1 MLQRVLALAVVLAAV
16 LFPAPDGAR
25 AQTPSP
31 CTPTLSVS
39 AQPDGD
45 GVYTTTLTCADTS
58 AAAGAP
64 DYEHIYYNQAE
75 SAGSPTS
82 PANNNNNNHVVLTVG
97 SGLVFSAGGHVDFRT
112 IDINSML
119 YVVNGGDKTID
130 VEKGAVLHFRR
141 TPEYYCQTES
151 FCTPEL
157 RAARPAATPE
167 FDPAQYR
174 SYLDVLDNLA
184 GVWIWSNTGDAAV
197 RFDGTMELAVD
208 VRGTFENWHS
218 NGNAISIIV
227 DDIDDTAGARAQLDA
242 VVELGSSAV
251 IRQAEGFDGVNG
263 IYAEN
268 RTEDGDIRI
277 DLAAG
282 SLIDVSTSGGRGL
295 NAWILPRTDHTQ
307 NPQTGDI
314 FIDAAGTIRA
324 AVRHGLTLN
333 ALQGVGIS
341 AFHSSDGRVRIASSG
356 TVETWQANAILMK
369 ARGGAHRDDPATAEI
384 EGHLIDVTGG
394 KVHTRGGTAIYAQV
408 NNADAAVTVRVAEG
422 ATVRAERDAGPD
434 AITQEQL
441 GADGGRYI
449 LLNNV
454 YGWRRL
460 DTDGDGENDALE
472 PIVNAIAVGRGA
484 AASEGVADRVVVHG
498 TVEAVGGK
506 EGVDSAIFMKDGG
519 AVFVGATGRVSA
531 DSGLAVSS
539 GSPPPDALPEDWE
552 EPESDLDVTVAGR
565 VEGDVRVLDAGALTF
580 ASLAGSTVAGTVH
593 DPAGPLTVA
602 GSVGRLLYSAGGT
615 VTVARTGALTGVEA
629 DGKIE
634 ALRSETG
641 DLDVTVAGRVAG
653 DLRPPTGGALT
664 LSVPQGGVVAGT
676 AHDPAGPLTIAGSI
690 GRLLYSAG
698 GTVTVAETGRIA
710 GVEGESDAIR
720 SESGDLSVTVA
731 GRAAGDI
738 RARGGGA
745 LTLSVPQGG
754 AVMGTVH
761 GSDGPLKATVA
772 GTVTGDIR
780 AARGGALSLEVP
792 EGGTVAGT
800 VYDPV
805 GPLTVAGSVG
815 RLLYSNGGTVAVA
828 ATGRLAGVDGVAIRS
843 ENGDLD
849 ATVAGMVAGD
859 VLGLG
864 EGDHAV
870 TVSRGGTVTGTIRL
884 AASTVRVDGS
894 AGCVRLDNGGMVTVG
909 ATGRIACADGAGVR
923 SETGDFTATVAGAV
937 TGDVLALGSGEHRVA
952 VASGAR
958 VTGTVRAAAAGSA
971 VAVAGTVGKVRLD
984 RGGAVTLG
992 EAGRVTGLP
1001 GDDGAV
1007 IRSDAGSLAVTIR
1020 QAPGE
1025 TVEAAAGRV
1034 EGRIEEAGGVPDVS
1048 FQAAGSTTPL
1058 TLGAP
1063 GTEASLPIG
1072 AFDLGVVADGA
1083 GVRFDRA
1090 YAPRARV
1097 YEALPSV
1104 LLGLNEPSGF
1114 HARMAAPRSP
1124 NGVWARAQA
1133 SGGSREA
1140 KRSTSAPGRLSWRH
1154 RGYAVE
1160 TGLDVPLGDGLS
1172 MGVSAHRRRIVAE
1185 VSGDSGSIDAT
1196 GAGFGASLA
1205 FGPVDGVYADGRIS
1219 ATWFEAGLG
1228 SGVRGSLK
1236 RDAEG
1241 FGHAVGVEAG
1251 RRVGLGPGALGE
1263 VTVTPRVGATRSH
1276 VDMDAFTDRVGSRVS
1291 VAKSGAT
1298 TGRAGV
1304 RVEASDAPGGSLLF
1318 GSVDVEREFSPET
1331 RVRVSGTDL
1340 KSESEATRARV
1351 EVGGSVEWGE
1361 GRYALHGAARY
1372 ATGAEDYGGRMALKL
1387 RF

>member
-1 MLQRVLALAVVLAAV
+1 MSQLVLALAGILAAV

-25 AQTPSP
+25 AQAAS
-31 CTPTLSVS
+31 CTPTLTVS
-39 AQPDGD
+39 PQPDEN
-45 GVYTTTLTCADTS
+45 GVYTTTVTCADTA
-58 AAAGAP
+58 AAAGET
-64 DYEHIYYNQAE
+64 DYGPLVYRQATA
-75 SAGSPTS
+75 SGS
-82 PANNNNNNHVVLTVG
+82 PANNNADNHAVLTVG
-97 SGLVFSAGGHVDFRT
+97 PGLVFSAEGHADFRSVDFDAILRVSGRGDNT
-112 IDINSML
+112 II
-119 YVVNGGDKTID
+119 I
-130 VEKGAVLHFRR
+130 EEGAVLYLRR
-141 TPEYYCQTES
+141 TPEYWCQAS
-151 FCTPEL
+151 DSWCTPEL
-157 RAARPAATPE
+157 QAARPAPTPS

-174 SYLDVLDNLA
+174 SWSEALTNLA
-184 GVWIWSNTGDAAV
+184 GAYIWSGSSGAAIRHRGV
-197 RFDGTMELAVD
+197 IELD
-208 VRGTFENWHS
+208 SDTRGTFAHWHGA
-218 NGNAISIIV
+218 GNAV
-227 DDIDDTAGARAQLDA
+227 WVHVQDNNDDAGEREKFDA
-242 VVELGSSAV
+242 VVELGPRAV
-251 IRQAEGFDGVNG
+251 IRQAEGADGVNG

-282 SLIDVSTSGGRGL
+282 SLIDVSTSGGRGM
-295 NAWILPRTDHTQ
+295 NAWILPRDGYTQ
-307 NPQTGDI
+307 GPQTGDI
-314 FIDAAGTIRA
+314 LIDAAGTVRA
-324 AVRHGLTLN
+324 AVRHSPTTN
-333 ALQGVGIS
+333 TLQGVGIS
-341 AFHSSDGRVRIASSG
+341 AYHSSDGRVRIDSSG
-356 TVETWQANAILMK
+356 TVETWQANAILVK
-369 ARGGAHRDDPATAEI
+369 VSGNGAHRDDPATAEI
-384 EGHLIDVTGG
+384 EGHLIDLTGG
-394 KVHTRGGTAIYAQV
+394 KVHTRGGTAIYAST
-408 NNADAAVTVRVAEG
+408 AGAGAGVTVRVAEG

-434 AITQEQL
+434 AITREQL
-441 GADGGRYI
+441 GANGNRYVYTA
-449 LLNNV
+449 NV
-454 YGWRRL
+454 YGWREI
-460 DTDGDGENDALE
+460 DADGDGENDALE
-472 PIVNAIAVGRGA
+472 PIVNAIAVERGA

-539 GSPPPDALPEDWE
+539 GGPPPDALPEDRE
-552 EPESDLDVTVAGR
+552 EPESDLEVTVAGR

-602 GSVGRLLYSAGGT
+602 GSVGRLLYTAGGT

-629 DGKIE
+629 DGKTE

-653 DLRPPTGGALT
+653 DLRPPAGGALT
-664 LSVPQGGVVAGT
+664 LSVPQGGVVMGT

-780 AARGGALSLEVP
+780 AARGGALNLEVP
-792 EGGTVAGT
+792 EGGVVTGT
-800 VYDPV
+800 VHDPA
-805 GPLTVAGSVG
+805 GPLTVAGSIG

-843 ENGDLD
+843 ESGDLD
-849 ATVAGMVAGD
+849 ATVAGMVTGD

-864 EGDHAV
+864 DGDHAV

-952 VASGAR
+952 VAAGAR
-958 VTGTVRAAAAGSA
+958 VTGAVRAAAAGSA

-1007 IRSDAGSLAVTIR
+1007 IRSDAGELAVTIR

-1048 FQAAGSTTPL
+1048 FRAAGSTTPL

-1072 AFDLGVVADGA
+1072 AFDLGVAADGA

-1090 YAPRARV
+1090 WAPRARV

-1114 HARMAAPRSP
+1114 HERTAAPRSP
-1124 NGVWARAQA
+1124 NGVWARAEA

-1154 RGYAVE
+1154 RGYVAE
-1160 TGLDVPLGDGLS
+1160 TGLDIPLGDGLS
-1172 MGVSAHRRRIVAE
+1172 MGVSAHHRRIVAE
-1185 VSGDSGSIDAT
+1185 VSADSGSIDAT
-1196 GAGFGASLA
+1196 GNGLGASLA
-1205 FGPVDGVYADGRIS
+1205 FGPVDGVYVDGRVS

-1251 RRVGLGPGALGE
+1251 RRVSLGPGALGE

-1291 VAKSGAT
+1291 VAESGAT
-1298 TGRAGV
+1298 TARAGV
-1304 RVEASDAPGGSLLF
+1304 RAEASDAPGGSLLF

-1340 KSESEATRARV
+1340 ASESEATRVRM

-1372 ATGAEDYGGRMALKL
+1372 ATGAEDYGGRMALRM